1 MEETQERLLDSQKQK
16 RDAEE
21 EEGMNGSKEEEE
33 EEDPRK
39 LMDFLLALILG
50 RSFIWA
56 PPGEGV
62 SSLRWAWL

>member
-33 EEDPRK
+33 EEDPEEADG
-39 LMDFLLALILG
+39 LPACFNSGSFVHLG
-50 RSFIWA
+50 
-56 PPGEGV
+56 
-62 SSLRWAWL
+62 SSW